1 MDNYFRITAYHP
13 VEDFSAIIDSYGLFD
28 KLWQFSAYLVEK
40 GFKIIAVGNDEQ
52 FLDGNF
58 EKPMRLRKIKLF
70 FALAPKAFLIKTI
83 IELKLTASITSRTT
97 KHFYITKGS
106 GNAPFCILNTP

>member
-1 MDNYFRITAYHP
+1 MANYFRITAYHP

-58 EKPMRLRKIKLF
+58 EKTDEIENDKIILRACAKGF
-70 FALAPKAFLIKTI
+70 PDQNNNR
-83 IELKLTASITSRTT
+83 IEVDGKY
-97 KHFYITKGS
+97 YIP
-106 GNAPFCILNTP
+106 NN